1 MGDNVQISVRDLGP
15 IADGTVD
22 LRPLTVLV
30 GPSNTGKT
38 YFSVLIYALHRIFG
52 GLRALPVFS
61 RRDILP
67 LARSSSLSSRE
78 CQAVQETLNDADKA
92 FMYSDLPNGLRSAIE
107 GDADNFSNAI
117 ALDLKRCLDA
127 NLSEIVRTSS
137 SESHIEVGVHARNR
151 SVCWRAKMN
160 PLDDGSTGEIGVDDF
175 VLIPGDRS
183 KQSEE
188 DRMMLQSIL
197 EQGRKNPVPMEV
209 MDRWFG
215 PDGERRSD
223 AIHYLPAARSG
234 IMQSHRMIAASLVQR
249 STRAG
254 LERFPETPAFSGVMA
269 DFMEH
274 LILYRSGT
282 RADRRLDQIATD
294 LENQTL
300 DGLVGVE
307 PSPAGYP
314 EFVYRPQRVGE
325 PVRMTRVSSMV
336 YELAPVVLFLRGV
349 LAIGDTLI
357 IEEPEAH
364 LHPAAQTHVA
374 VALARLV
381 RAGVRVIITT
391 HSDWLLKEIGNL
403 MREGEIAV
411 QTGKPAAESALSS
424 ALRPSEVGVWLF
436 RHGAEDQGSTIQEI
450 PFDRSE
456 GVEPAEYDDV
466 AEALYNRAADLQNK
480 LEESRGGQSAEIAS
494 STSAERLMATNRSDG
509 YR

>member
-1 MGDNVQISVRDLGP
+1 MADNVQISVRDLGP
-15 IADGTVD
+15 IANGTVD

-30 GPSNTGKT
+30 GPSNTGKM
-38 YFSVLIYALHRIFG
+38 YFSILIYALHRIFG

-67 LARSSSLSSRE
+67 LARSDTLPSAE
-78 CQAVQETLNDADKA
+78 CVAAQEILKQADKA
-92 FMYSDLPNGLRSAIE
+92 FRYSDLPNGLRSAIE
-107 GDADNFSNAI
+107 GDVDNFSNAI

-127 NLSEIVRTSS
+127 TDLSEIVRTSS

-160 PLDDGSTGEIGVDDF
+160 PLDDRSTGEIGVEDF

-188 DRMMLQSIL
+188 DRRMLQSIL

-215 PDGERRSD
+215 PDGERRSG

-234 IMQSHRMIAASLVQR
+234 IMQSHRVIAASLVQR

-254 LERFPETPAFSGVMA
+254 LEQFPETPAFSGVMA
-269 DFMEH
+269 DFMEQ
-274 LILYRSGT
+274 LILYRNGM

-381 RAGVRVIITT
+381 RAGIRVIITT

-403 MREGEIAV
+403 MREGEIAER
-411 QTGKPAAESALSS
+411 TGQPASESGLPS

-436 RHGAEDQGSTIQEI
+436 RHGAEEQGSTIQEI

-480 LEESRGGQSAEIAS
+480 LEESRADHE
-494 STSAERLMATNRSDG
+494 
-509 YR
+509 

>member
-1 MGDNVQISVRDLGP
+1 
-15 IADGTVD
+15 
-22 LRPLTVLV
+22 
-30 GPSNTGKT
+30 
-38 YFSVLIYALHRIFG
+38 
-52 GLRALPVFS
+52 
-61 RRDILP
+61 
-67 LARSSSLSSRE
+67 
-78 CQAVQETLNDADKA
+78 
-92 FMYSDLPNGLRSAIE
+92 
-107 GDADNFSNAI
+107 
-117 ALDLKRCLDA
+117 
-127 NLSEIVRTSS
+127 
-137 SESHIEVGVHARNR
+137 
-151 SVCWRAKMN
+151 
-160 PLDDGSTGEIGVDDF
+160 
-175 VLIPGDRS
+175 
-183 KQSEE
+183 
-188 DRMMLQSIL
+188 
-197 EQGRKNPVPMEV
+197 
-209 MDRWFG
+209 
-215 PDGERRSD
+215 
-223 AIHYLPAARSG
+223 
-234 IMQSHRMIAASLVQR
+234 MQSHRVIAASLVQR
-249 STRAG
+249 STRTG

-269 DFMEH
+269 DFMEQ
-274 LILYRSGT
+274 LILYRGQKMV
-282 RADRRLDQIATD
+282 DRRLDQIATD

-381 RAGVRVIITT
+381 RAGIRVIITT

-403 MREGEIAV
+403 MREGEIAER
-411 QTGKPAAESALSS
+411 TGQPAAGSTLPS

-436 RHGAEDQGSTIQEI
+436 RHGAEKQGSTIQEI

-480 LEESRGGQSAEIAS
+480 MEESRGGQSAAS
-494 STSAERLMATNRSDG
+494 AFSTSAERLMATNRSDG